1 MLSYICSLDRPLSKE
16 IFNSS
21 CQMIPGGVNS
31 PVRAFPGLQM
41 TPLIAERGEGDM
53 VWDVDG
59 NRYID
64 YCGSWGALI
73 LGHAHPKVVE
83 AAIAQVQMGSS
94 FGMATKVEA
103 EIAAEIMKHTP
114 SIEKIRFVSSGTEA
128 GMSAV
133 RVARGFTGKNTV
145 LKFNGNYHGHFDSF
159 LIRAGSGVSYLD
171 GSSSKGVPPDFVKY
185 TVSLPYNDIDA
196 ARSFLRSQKDL
207 AAVMLEPVAGNMGVV
222 PASREFLQM
231 LREETAKIGALLI
244 FDEVITGFRVG
255 LQSAQ
260 GLYKIVPDLSC
271 LGKVIGGGFPAA
283 AFGGRKEIM
292 DCLAPLGQVY
302 QAGTLSGNPVAMKAG
317 LAVLK
322 ELETSGF
329 YEDLERKTN
338 IITDPL
344 RQAGVKVNQVGSMF
358 TVFLGDEKYKKLFV
372 YLFERGI
379 YFPPSQYE
387 ACFVSTAHTE
397 EHLEETST
405 VLMQF
410 FVEK

>member
-1 MLSYICSLDRPLSKE
+1 
-16 IFNSS
+16 
-21 CQMIPGGVNS
+21 
-31 PVRAFPGLQM
+31 M
-41 TPLIAERGEGDM
+41 TPLIAERGEGDT

-59 NRYID
+59 NSYID

-83 AAIAQVQMGSS
+83 AAIGQVRMSSS
-94 FGMATKVEA
+94 FGMATGVEA
-103 EIAAEIMKHTP
+103 EIAAQIIKHTP

-128 GMSAV
+128 GMSVV

-145 LKFNGNYHGHFDSF
+145 LKFDGNYHGHFDSF
-159 LIRAGSGVSYLD
+159 LIRAGSGVTYLNE
-171 GSSSKGVPPDFVKY
+171 SSSKGIPADFVKY
-185 TVSLPYNDIDA
+185 TASLPYNDINTVRA
-196 ARSFLRSQKDL
+196 FLRSQKDL

-222 PASREFLQM
+222 PATREFIQM
-231 LREETAKIGALLI
+231 LREETLKIGALLI

-255 LQSAQ
+255 LKSAQ
-260 GLYKIVPDLSC
+260 GLYNIVPDLTC
-271 LGKVIGGGFPAA
+271 FGKIIGGGFPAA

-292 DCLAPLGQVY
+292 DCLVPLGQVY

-317 LAVLK
+317 LAALK
-322 ELETSGF
+322 ELEAPGF

-338 IITDPL
+338 IITDFL
-344 RQAGVKVNQVGSMF
+344 RQAGIKVNQVGSMF

-397 EHLEETST
+397 EHLEETRT
-405 VLMQF
+405 ALTQF
-410 FVEK
+410 LL